1 MGMGSGG
8 IKGPESARARFRCGV
23 YQTSGLGRGRCTL
36 RRDGLL
42 CDGLGDVATTQPRS
56 VVARLANN
64 GREYERRRVFECCE
78 RVGDVG
84 EAASGETAV
93 GLCKDGE

>member
-36 RRDGLL
+36 RRDRLL
-42 CDGLGDVATTQPRS
+42 FVMGSATLPQHS
-56 VVARLANN
+56 LAW
-64 GREYERRRVFECCE
+64 
-78 RVGDVG
+78 
-84 EAASGETAV
+84 
-93 GLCKDGE
+93 

>member
-8 IKGPESARARFRCGV
+8 IKGPESARALFRCGV

-42 CDGLGDVATTQPRS
+42 WLFVCGGLGATQPRL
-56 VVARLANN
+56 VVARLEYN
-64 GREYERRRVFECCE
+64 GR
-78 RVGDVG
+78 GD
-84 EAASGETAV
+84 ASSSVVSVVRE
-93 GLCKDGE
+93 